1 MAKDTKKTKTP
12 EVADDQKVMPFGKQN
27 FIIVLIGIVLIALG
41 FILMIGGGSSDPNV
55 FNPAMFSFRRLTLAP
70 IVIIA
75 GIVVVLFGIMKTP
88 KEKKEE

>member
-1 MAKDTKKTKTP
+1 MA
-12 EVADDQKVMPFGKQN
+12 N
-27 FIIVLIGIVLIALG
+27 FSLPSKNVKIIGIGLLVMVLG
-41 FILMIGGGSSDPNV
+41 FVLMLGGGSSDPNV

-75 GIVVVLFGIMKTP
+75 GIIVVLFGIMKTP

>member
-1 MAKDTKKTKTP
+1 MA
-12 EVADDQKVMPFGKQN
+12 N
-27 FIIVLIGIVLIALG
+27 FSLPSKNVKIIAIGLVVTILG

>member
-1 MAKDTKKTKTP
+1 MANFSLPSKNVKIMAIGL
-12 EVADDQKVMPFGKQN
+12 VVM
-27 FIIVLIGIVLIALG
+27 ILG

>member
-1 MAKDTKKTKTP
+1 MANFSLPSKNVKIIAIGL
-12 EVADDQKVMPFGKQN
+12 VVM
-27 FIIVLIGIVLIALG
+27 ILG

-55 FNPAMFSFRRLTLAP
+55 FNPAMFSFRRLPLAP

>member
-1 MAKDTKKTKTP
+1 MA
-12 EVADDQKVMPFGKQN
+12 N
-27 FIIVLIGIVLIALG
+27 FSLPSKNVKLIALG
-41 FILMIGGGSSDPNV
+41 LLIMIVGFVLMIGGGSSDPNV

>member
-1 MAKDTKKTKTP
+1 MANFSLPSKNVKIIAIGL
-12 EVADDQKVMPFGKQN
+12 VVM
-27 FIIVLIGIVLIALG
+27 ILG

-75 GIVVVLFGIMKTP
+75 GIVVVLFGLMKTP